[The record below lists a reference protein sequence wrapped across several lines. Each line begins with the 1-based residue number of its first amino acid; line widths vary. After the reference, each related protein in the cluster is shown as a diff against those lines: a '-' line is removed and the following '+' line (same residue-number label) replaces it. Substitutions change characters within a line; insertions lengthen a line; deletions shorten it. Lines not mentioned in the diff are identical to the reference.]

1 MSFGQLV
8 SLCHL
13 LKVDD
18 KAAVCPV
25 HQLYS
30 VSRTVVEN
38 VDSTI
43 RRHEIIK
50 YSKGSIPLFLIKKI
64 GHYDFHQSQGRQKI
78 IMTDSYLYNP
88 NVIG

>member
-1 MSFGQLV
+1 MSFGQLA
-8 SLCHL
+8 SLYHL
-13 LKVDD
+13 LNVDD
-18 KAAVCPV
+18 KAAVYPV
-25 HQLYS
+25 HQLNS

-64 GHYDFHQSQGRQKI
+64 GHYDFYQSQGRQEI